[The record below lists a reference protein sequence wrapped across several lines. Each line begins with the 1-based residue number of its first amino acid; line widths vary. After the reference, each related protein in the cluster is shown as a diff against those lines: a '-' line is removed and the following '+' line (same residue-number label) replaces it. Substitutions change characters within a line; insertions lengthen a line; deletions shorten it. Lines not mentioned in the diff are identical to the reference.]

1 MFSQVKTVSQ
11 RMGTVA
17 GALLALLVAANANA
31 GLVAHYAFDETGGTV
46 AHDSVGAVDG
56 HLLGQSTFVAGAGIN
71 GSGAL
76 SLNRSTGD
84 LVSMGDHF
92 GFASYTIA
100 VWVNVPVGYTAV
112 EVPVGKH
119 IAGAG
124 VGYFLAIGNA
134 GDGCCGAGTAQLY
147 PGNYPLIAGTT
158 ATLDDGQ
165 WHQLVATFDGSTGQA
180 ALYLDGQLEGS
191 GLSGTLFN
199 ATDFLVGGTTAG
211 PTYTGLIDDL
221 RVFDQAL
228 AGTDV
233 RRLYQPEV
241 APPPGTV
248 PEPASIALVGLG
260 LAGIA
265 LGRRRP

>member
-1 MFSQVKTVSQ
+1 MFSHVKTVSQ

-17 GALLALLVAANANA
+17 GALMTLLVAANAQA

-56 HLLGQSTFVAGAGIN
+56 NLLGQSTFVAGVGIN

-100 VWVNVPVGYTAV
+100 VWVNVPIGFTTV

-124 VGYFLAIGNA
+124 IGYFLAIGNA
-134 GDGCCGAGTAQLY
+134 GDGCCSAGTAQLY
-147 PGNYPLIAGTT
+147 PGSYPLIAGTT
-158 ATLDDGQ
+158 HTLDDGQ
-165 WHQLVATFDGSTGQA
+165 WHQLAATFDGGTGLA

-191 GLSGTLFN
+191 GISGTQFN

-211 PTYTGLIDDL
+211 ATYTGLIDDL
-221 RVFDQAL
+221 RIFDQAL

-233 RRLYQPEV
+233 QKLFQPEV
-241 APPPGTV
+241 PVPSGSV
-248 PEPASIALVGLG
+248 PEPASIALLGLG